1 MCSPLTPVGRSGFTA
16 RARRMAAST
25 DAGGGRG
32 GRTHGTGPGR
42 GRPGLCRPPRGQ
54 HPPPGSAF
62 PEPTARRE
70 AQPRHRPRGPAP
82 APAPGSSGAT
92 SAGGAPL
99 SPWTP
104 SRPPRD
110 LLPREGISPTPLTSP
125 PVPAQP
131 RQRGKGAPSRAR
143 RGLSGAGQGRAGPRR
158 AGPGV
163 PAAEGLRE
171 EPPSPRRTAA
181 PGTATRGCLRGEE
194 RRGGEAQ
201 RQPPRRLYL
210 GPSGVPWRPRR
221 RSRLSWPRLANRH
234 LPPPAA
240 GWQRRRRPRWRGG
253 AGPPPVSQLARPA
266 PPGEGGR
273 PGPGPV
279 GPAARGGA
287 GPVLVLRR

>member
-104 SRPPRD
+104 SRPPRE
-110 LLPREGISPTPLTSP
+110 LLPREGISPTLLTSP

-194 RRGGEAQ
+194 RRRGAAAAAPPALPWSLGGSMAAPAPVPALLASA
-201 RQPPRRLYL
+201 RQPP
-210 GPSGVPWRPRR
+210 
-221 RSRLSWPRLANRH
+221 
-234 LPPPAA
+234 PPPAGCWLAAEAPPALA
-240 GWQRRRRPRWRGG
+240 GRGG
-253 AGPPPVSQLARPA
+253 AAARQSAGPPRPS
-266 PPGEGGR
+266 R
-273 PGPGPV
+273 
-279 GPAARGGA
+279 
-287 GPVLVLRR
+287 